1 MTVNHAQRERRELA
15 ELFEQVG
22 PDAPT
27 LCEGWDASDLAAHIV
42 VRERRPDTGPG
53 ILFAPLAGY
62 SEKVRR
68 GYASKPWPEL
78 VELVRSGPPLLS
90 PFALPGVDR
99 LANTMEFFIHHED
112 VRRANGLGPRE
123 GIDDVQR
130 AIADVLRRAARLY
143 ARRMGDAGLVLVL
156 PDGSTITAR
165 SGEPAANLIG
175 PPIELALYLTGRKAA
190 AQVELEGQVD
200 KVERLR
206 NTEFGL

>member
-112 VRRANGLGPRE
+112 VRRAQGLAPRE
-123 GIDDVQR
+123 LNPDLSAQLWKIVQR
-130 AIADVLRRAARLY
+130 MSRMLMRGAPVGIRLDTGDGRAV
-143 ARRMGDAGLVLVL
+143 DAVAGTPLVTV
-156 PDGSTITAR
+156 T
-165 SGEPAANLIG
+165 GEVG
-175 PPIELALYLTGRKAA
+175 ELALFAYGRQGA
-190 AQVELEGQVD
+190 AQVDYDGPADAVD
-200 KVERLR
+200 SVRR
-206 NTEFGL
+206 GDFGI